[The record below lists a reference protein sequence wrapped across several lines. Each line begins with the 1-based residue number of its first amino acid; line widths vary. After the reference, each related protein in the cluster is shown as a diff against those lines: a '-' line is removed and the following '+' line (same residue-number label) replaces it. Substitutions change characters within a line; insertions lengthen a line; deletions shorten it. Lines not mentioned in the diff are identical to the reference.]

1 MDSRNE
7 GRAFF
12 GGHAGHVLEG
22 AVVEESASD
31 SCELLV
37 NHLAAAEDCFCAQ
50 EVLRAGGG
58 LKKGAGVSHVRRS
71 SAEESKAEAATAF
84 TID

>member
-58 LKKGAGVSHVRRS
+58 LKKGAGVSHVRS
-71 SAEESKAEAATAF
+71 SSTEKSETEAAAAVAVN
-84 TID
+84 